1 MPESLKITKY
11 SSVKATSVEWLW
23 YPCIAYGKITLLQGD
38 PGNGKSTL
46 ALLISSLLSKGEN
59 TPNIEGLNII
69 SPTTIIYQNGE
80 DGTSDTIAP
89 RLRNLKANLNNILFI
104 ENDDVRQYLEKI
116 SNADILVFATP
127 IYYYGMTGQL
137 KTFLDRL
144 NPLYIKNNKFK
155 EVYLLATCA
164 DDSKLAIDKTVVAL
178 SGWIECFDGVVLKD
192 NLLATSTTGP
202 NTITEEFKN
211 KAYSLG
217 ESI

>member
-1 MPESLKITKY
+1 MKNVVVISSSLRNGSNSEILAKEFVKGASLKNN
-11 SSVKATSVEWLW
+11 VEYISLKDINFKF
-23 YPCIAYGKITLLQGD
+23 CLGCLSCQKTGKCVI
-38 PGNGKSTL
+38 
-46 ALLISSLLSKGEN
+46 
-59 TPNIEGLNII
+59 
-69 SPTTIIYQNGE
+69 
-80 DGTSDTIAP
+80 
-89 RLRNLKANLNNILFI
+89 
-104 ENDDVRQYLEKI
+104 NDDVRQYLEKI
-116 SNADILVFATP
+116 SNADILVFTTP

>member
-1 MPESLKITKY
+1 MKNVVVISSSLRNGSNSEILAKEFVRGASIKHNVEYISLKDINFKFCLGCLSCQRT
-11 SSVKATSVEWLW
+11 
-23 YPCIAYGKITLLQGD
+23 GKCVI
-38 PGNGKSTL
+38 
-46 ALLISSLLSKGEN
+46 
-59 TPNIEGLNII
+59 
-69 SPTTIIYQNGE
+69 
-80 DGTSDTIAP
+80 
-89 RLRNLKANLNNILFI
+89 
-104 ENDDVRQYLEKI
+104 NDDVRQYLEKI

-178 SGWIECFDGVVLKD
+178 SGWIECFDGVELKD

-211 KAYSLG
+211 KAFFLG
-217 ESI
+217 KSI